1 MMIPLPARFDKL
13 QFVAA
18 AATCDL
24 VSTYDKLKFVEPRSP
39 VVVLYQSIQSM
50 KSHILIIL
58 LLLATTQPL
67 VAQPTNPA
75 QAWWQHIQFLADDK
89 MAGRDTGS
97 AEHRKA
103 AEYIAAAFKR
113 AGLKPA
119 GTKGYWQPVNF
130 VSRQVQENECSLALI
145 RNGQAESIALG
156 DEAVF
161 SMRIAHA
168 PRVEAPL
175 VFIGYGLTIPEA
187 KHDDVAGL
195 DLKGKVVVLLTGGP
209 PEISGPLKA
218 HYQSHRWEALQ
229 RAGVIGVMQI
239 QNPRGQDIPW
249 DRSKLARFRPSM
261 GLVDAAL
268 SGASGQQLAVTF
280 NSMRAEKL
288 FAGSGHTFAEILA
301 LADKGEAL
309 PHFALPASV
318 RAQVKFESKK
328 LKSHNV
334 VGMLPGTD
342 PTLKNEY
349 VVLSAH
355 LDHIGTGQPIN
366 GDSIYN
372 GAMDNASG
380 IATLI
385 EAARALTKTPL
396 RRSVLFVAVT
406 AEENGLLGSKYFAA
420 RPTVPAQAMVA
431 NVNIDMFLPLF
442 PLRSL
447 IVQGLEES
455 NLAADLQAVGKE
467 MQLQILTDPEPE
479 RNAFTRSDQYS
490 FIERG
495 VPSASL
501 KVGFTKGSPEHEI
514 IKRWRTERYHAP
526 ADDLQ
531 QPVDFQAAADFNR
544 AYLQIVKAI
553 ANRNERPQWNQD
565 SFFRRFAH

>member
-1 MMIPLPARFDKL
+1 
-13 QFVAA
+13 
-18 AATCDL
+18 
-24 VSTYDKLKFVEPRSP
+24 
-39 VVVLYQSIQSM
+39 M
-50 KSHILIIL
+50 KSHLLTTL
-58 LLLATTQPL
+58 LLLAMMQPIL
-67 VAQPTNPA
+67 AQPTNPA
-75 QAWWQHIQFLADDK
+75 QAWWSHIQFLADDK

-103 AEYIAAAFKR
+103 ADYIAAAFKR

-119 GTKGYWQPVNF
+119 GTKGYFQPVKF
-130 VSRQVQENECSLALI
+130 VSRRIQEEQSNLALI
-145 RNGQAESIALG
+145 RNGQAETIALG
-156 DEAVF
+156 DDATF

-168 PRVEAPL
+168 PKVEAPL
-175 VFIGYGLTIPEA
+175 VFIGYGLTVPEA
-187 KHDDVAGL
+187 QHDDLAGL

-229 RAGVIGVMQI
+229 RAGVVGVISI

-249 DRSKLARFRPSM
+249 DRSKLARFRPTM
-261 GLVDAAL
+261 GLADATL

-280 NSMRAEKL
+280 NAARAEKL
-288 FAGSGHTFAEILA
+288 FTGSGHTFAEIMA
-301 LADKGEAL
+301 LADAGKPL
-309 PHFALPASV
+309 PRFALPATV
-318 RAQVKFESKK
+318 RANVKFESKK
-328 LKSHNV
+328 LESHNV
-334 VGMLPGTD
+334 IGLLPGTD
-342 PTLKNEY
+342 ATLKNEY

-366 GDSIYN
+366 GDGIYN

-385 EAARALTKTPL
+385 ETALLLGKAPL
-396 RRSVLFVAVT
+396 RRSVIFAAVT

-420 RPTVPAQAMVA
+420 RPTVPANSLVA

-455 NLAADLQAVGKE
+455 NLADDLQAVGKE
-467 MQLQILTDPEPE
+467 LGLQILSDPEPE

-490 FIERG
+490 FIQRG
-495 VPSASL
+495 IPSASL
-501 KVGFTKGSPEHEI
+501 KVGFTKGSPEHDI

-544 AYLQIVKAI
+544 AYLRMVQIV
-553 ANRNERPQWNQD
+553 ANRNARPQWNQD
-565 SFFRRFAH
+565 SFFRRFAR

>member
-1 MMIPLPARFDKL
+1 
-13 QFVAA
+13 
-18 AATCDL
+18 
-24 VSTYDKLKFVEPRSP
+24 
-39 VVVLYQSIQSM
+39 M
-50 KSHILIIL
+50 KSFL
-58 LLLATTQPL
+58 LTTLVLLATTYSL
-67 VAQPTNPA
+67 SAQNSTANPA
-75 QAWWQHIQFLADDK
+75 QAWWEHIQFLADDK

-97 AEHRKA
+97 REHRKA

-119 GTKGYWQPVNF
+119 GTKGYLQPVQF
-130 VSRQVQENECSLALI
+130 VSRQVQENECSLALV
-145 RNGQAESIALG
+145 RNGQAETIVLG

-175 VFIGYGLTIPEA
+175 VFVGYGLTVPEA
-187 KHDDVAGL
+187 QHDDLAGL
-195 DLKGKVVVLLTGGP
+195 DLKGKVVVVMTGGP

-229 RAGVIGVMQI
+229 RAGVVGVI
-239 QNPRGQDIPW
+239 TLPNPRGQDIPW

-261 GLVDAAL
+261 AL
-268 SGASGQQLAVTF
+268 ADTAVSGDSGQQLAVTI
-280 NSMRAEKL
+280 NPARAEKL

-301 LADKGEAL
+301 LADQGKPL
-309 PHFALPASV
+309 PRFALPASV
-318 RAQVKFESKK
+318 RANVKFESKK
-328 LKSHNV
+328 LESQNV
-334 VGMLPGTD
+334 VGLLPGTD
-342 PTLKNEY
+342 PLLKNEY

-366 GDSIYN
+366 GDGIYN

-385 EAARALTKTPL
+385 ETALALQQEKL
-396 RRSVLFVAVT
+396 RRSVIFVAVT

-420 RPTVPAQAMVA
+420 RPTVPATALVA
-431 NVNIDMFLPLF
+431 NINIDMFLPLF

-455 NLAADLQAVGKE
+455 NLADDLQAVGNSL
-467 MQLQILTDPEPE
+467 QLQILSDPEPE

-490 FIERG
+490 FIQRG
-495 VPSASL
+495 IPSASL
-501 KVGFTKGSPEHEI
+501 KVGFVKGSPEHEI
-514 IKRWRTERYHAP
+514 IKRWRTERYHGP

-531 QPVDFQAAADFNR
+531 QPVDFQSAADFNR
-544 AYLQIVKAI
+544 AYLRIVKAV
-553 ANRNERPQWNQD
+553 ANRNERPQWKAD
-565 SFFRRFAH
+565 SFFRRFAP